1 MSSENFWK
9 ELTTKV
15 VQLYQQLQL
24 SDQQVQI
31 TITAEQISFIR
42 RKQPAKKEVVYQEAI
57 LQVIIQTWSEQ
68 MKESWINGNVFDEI
82 RHHWQKIHSRPVRTK
97 RKRTGILFDH
107 FAIGASLNR
116 HSKRLQE
123 VELLWNADEESSKI
137 LQEVTQLRCVK
148 FLYKICSQL
157 FDLFQECSQA
167 L

>member
-42 RKQPAKKEVVYQEAI
+42 RKQPAKKEVVHQEVI

-68 MKESWINGNVFDEI
+68 IKESWINRNVFDEI
-82 RHHWQKIHSRPVRTK
+82 RHHWQKIHSRPVHTK
-97 RKRTGILFDH
+97 RK
-107 FAIGASLNR
+107 
-116 HSKRLQE
+116 
-123 VELLWNADEESSKI
+123 
-137 LQEVTQLRCVK
+137 
-148 FLYKICSQL
+148 
-157 FDLFQECSQA
+157 
-167 L
+167 